1 MSTLTTARLDL
12 RGLRAFEAWSD
23 QFPFA
28 ISHALNKTAQ
38 LAAVALR
45 VTLKDYFADRGK
57 ASAYVKRRLTITKV
71 STKRDLTVQVSSA
84 DDFMRAHAVGDER
97 PNSGSD
103 ISALPL
109 AMRQPKTRALGK
121 RNEWPMALIRQGKA
135 YRPGVDRSRKIT
147 ATKTTSA
154 SGKSRTKRAKTAPD
168 PLEPGQVVLA
178 SAKNGTH
185 SAGTPL
191 WLIVADDE
199 IKLDQVWPMKEIV
212 EGEFA
217 SHWEQQLIRSMQV
230 AIKTAR
236 SAGRR

>member
-57 ASAYVKRRLTITKV
+57 ASAYVKRRLTITKT

-84 DDFMRAHAVGDER
+84 DDFMRAHAVGDQR

-109 AMRQPKTRALGK
+109 AMRQPKTRALN
-121 RNEWPMALIRQGKA
+121 RRSEWPMALIRQGKA
-135 YRPGVDRSRKIT
+135 YRPGVDRPRKIT

-154 SGKSRTKRAKTAPD
+154 TGKTRTKRSKTAPD
-168 PLEPGQVVLA
+168 PLQPGQVVLA

-191 WLIVADDE
+191 WLIVADEE

-217 SHWEQQLIRSMQV
+217 SHWEQQLIRSMQL

>member
-71 STKRDLTVQVSSA
+71 SSKRDLTVQVSSA
-84 DDFMRAHAVGDER
+84 DDFMRAHAVGDDR
-97 PNSGSD
+97 PEGD
-103 ISALPL
+103 RALSAVPL

-135 YRPGVDRSRKIT
+135 YRPGVDRVRKIT
-147 ATKTTSA
+147 ATTTTSA
-154 SGKSRTKRAKTAPD
+154 AGKSQTKRTKSKPD
-168 PLEPGQVVLA
+168 SLEPGQIVLA
-178 SAKNGTH
+178 SRKNGTH

-191 WLIVADDE
+191 WLIVADDQ

-217 SHWEQQLIRSMQV
+217 SHWEQQLIRSMQT